1 MIAGVVTSSRE
12 AVIRFLVRGA
22 PGREEEVESVI
33 DTGFTGFLTLPT
45 PTVHSLGLPYAGAAQ
60 GTLAD
65 ASIVSLDVF
74 EAVVWW
80 DDRER
85 DILVLAA
92 EGATLVGMAL
102 LSGYRVPLDVESGGA
117 VRIEALP

>member
-1 MIAGVVTSSRE
+1 M
-12 AVIRFLVRGA
+12 
-22 PGREEEVESVI
+22 
-33 DTGFTGFLTLPT
+33 
-45 PTVHSLGLPYAGAAQ
+45 VHSLGLPYAGTAQ

-102 LSGYRVPLDVESGGA
+102 LSGYRVTLDVKSGGS